1 MKLTDKGK
9 KDVLDLG
16 MSKLFKTMVVWGV
29 VLAACLFSG
38 GSVWAQSSA
47 NQIET
52 YEARIVKILEDR
64 EIELEGVT
72 QPYQKLEAIILNK
85 DKKGQILIIENGNLP
100 LANVVKYKEDDKVLV
115 NAAQDLAGEE
125 MYVIIDSVRTDSLI
139 LLGIIFI
146 LMTMLVTKLRGVMA
160 LLSLV
165 ASFLVIFYFLL
176 PKIYEGWDPV
186 LTASLASAV
195 IIPITF
201 YMSHGFNKK
210 TSVAVLGT
218 LIALIITGLMAKIF
232 IELSSLQGMSS
243 EEAGFLA
250 GIKKGAVDMR
260 GLLLA
265 GIMIGALGVL
275 DDVTVSQSSI
285 VQQLRE
291 ASDKLKPKEIYAK
304 AMKVG
309 QDHITS
315 MINTLILVY
324 TGVSLPLLLI
334 FVDNPHPFGEI
345 VNYEFIAEEIVRT
358 LVGSI
363 GLILAVPITTLIAV
377 GVFGKKR

>member
-1 MKLTDKGK
+1 
-9 KDVLDLG
+9 
-16 MSKLFKTMVVWGV
+16 MSKLIKTMAVWGV
-29 VLAACLFSG
+29 MVMVGLFSG
-38 GSVWAQSSA
+38 GSVLAQSSA

-377 GVFGKKR
+377 GVFGKKKDGVK